1 MEKQQDIPDYSGV
14 PEGFAVVLDPKT
26 GEHYAVPPNFAHKYA
41 KHPQQQRQHENT
53 EDQQRQNN
61 DTEHQR
67 AIIFEW
73 GDKITQALGHD
84 YRLVAAA
91 VPHIPFIKKY
101 GIGNFDRKR
110 LPELK
115 RQLDE
120 ILRHRHFPNGDRIVP
135 MHDPRYDEVPDSK
148 TPTKKRPETPAL
160 ANEKAPQKQAAYVDT
175 VLDRSWI
182 DEAADEYA
190 DINKAWREERHKA
203 KEERKKRHDGRHK
216 KMQEKEEA
224 KKTEAES
231 RHGSS
236 HTGSTLSHW
245 ASTVT
250 SERESQKDKIETQ
263 EGETKSNEGEIS
275 NDNGGWPATDNTG
288 VQPTGNWGGDPATPA
303 DNNAQTT
310 PNPPTDGHNDT
321 QPPQEPYNNAPPPY
335 YNHTP
340 SVSSSHRSSRS
351 TILQSTTTSS
361 RTINPNAAI
370 QPYFDV
376 LHPNN
381 PKTSTSKPPTHQT
394 PIPRTPNVY
403 PPTQAPHLS
412 SSALGNRSHGVRA
425 GKGAEYTH
433 ATLRPKYLDT
443 MERPYAVFVFE
454 YRSVEKLGEILGRRG
469 EDLRG
474 DMERVKEEVGMGV
487 LVNMPKER
495 LVEELLKAKL
505 NESGG
510 GGGAEPEFSPPE
522 QQKETN
528 GTADWAATQ
537 QPWTAPTPAPTPVVN
552 NAATPSRHSHSKKKE
567 RKSEGKPKET
577 KALTNNWSV
586 PDVTGPNEGFTP
598 DVTGAA
604 ADPATKW

>member
-1 MEKQQDIPDYSGV
+1 MEDQQAI
-14 PEGFAVVLDPKT
+14 PEGFVVVLDPKT
-26 GEHYAVPPNFAHKYA
+26 GEHYAVPPNLAHKYA
-41 KHPQQQRQHENT
+41 QHQQQQQHETND
-53 EDQQRQNN
+53 DQQRPNT

-67 AIIFEW
+67 SIILAN
-73 GDKITQALGHD
+73 GDRITKDLGQD

-101 GIGNFDRKR
+101 GIKAGWTPGR

-115 RQLDE
+115 RQIDE

-160 ANEKAPQKQAAYVDT
+160 ANEKAPQQQAAYDDT
-175 VLDRSWI
+175 ALGRSWI

-203 KEERKKRHDGRHK
+203 KEERKKRHDERHK

-224 KKTEAES
+224 KKKDDEN
-231 RHGSS
+231 RHSS
-236 HTGSTLSHW
+236 IHTGSTLSHW

-250 SERESQKDKIETQ
+250 SERESLKDEYESQKE
-263 EGETKSNEGEIS
+263 ETKSQKSKESSARGWGNS
-275 NDNGGWPATDNTG
+275 NMGDASAPQAGGWDDSNNQNGTTPAADNT
-288 VQPTGNWGGDPATPA
+288 
-303 DNNAQTT
+303 AQTP

-321 QPPQEPYNNAPPPY
+321 QPPQEPFKPPPY
-335 YNHTP
+335 HNHP
-340 SVSSSHRSSRS
+340 QSASSRSSRS
-351 TILQSTTTSS
+351 TIPQSTTTSS

-381 PKTSTSKPPTHQT
+381 PKTSNSKPSTHQT
-394 PIPRTPNVY
+394 PIPRTPYVY
-403 PPTQAPHLS
+403 PSTQAPHLS
-412 SSALGNRSHGVRA
+412 SLALGNRSHGVRA

-487 LVNMPKER
+487 LMNMPKEK
-495 LVEELLKAKL
+495 LVEELLRAKM
-505 NESGG
+505 NASGGG
-510 GGGAEPEFSPPE
+510 GGGAEPEFSPPA
-522 QQKETN
+522 QQKATNETAN
-528 GTADWAATQ
+528 WAATQ
-537 QPWTAPTPAPTPVVN
+537 QPWNAPPPAAQIPVF
-552 NAATPSRHSHSKKKE
+552 NAATATPSHHSHSKKSE
-567 RKSEGKPKET
+567 RKSERKPEET
-577 KALTNNWSV
+577 KPPTVAWTM
-586 PDVTGPNEGFTP
+586 PDVPAPDEGFTP
-598 DVTGAA
+598 VLTGAA